1 MTRIALIFGVGFGL
15 SSYCALARPS
25 YLLNDT
31 TDQEKQQCINILSAS
46 GLSYKGQTDEGN
58 RYDLY
63 AIKMKKEWV
72 FIVWDGDDPY
82 SFRPSKEADA
92 ISENSLS
99 FTYGVCKLLG
109 SELVWRKDKYK
120 VVGDIP
126 LAGYYTLTSKGR
138 TILKS
143 LNYLEYGPGEKS
155 LAGKI
160 LSPITGLFKPKG

>member
-15 SSYCALARPS
+15 FSYCALARPS

-46 GLSYKGQTDEGN
+46 GLSYEGQTDEGN

-82 SFRPSKEADA
+82 SFRPGSKSRRRWRRRWSSSTRSAH
-92 ISENSLS
+92 SLAPTVALRRYRA
-99 FTYGVCKLLG
+99 TYRWPSCRPLARAPSWREKG
-109 SELVWRKDKYK
+109 SE
-120 VVGDIP
+120 IQ
-126 LAGYYTLTSKGR
+126 
-138 TILKS
+138 
-143 LNYLEYGPGEKS
+143 NH
-155 LAGKI
+155 
-160 LSPITGLFKPKG
+160 

>member
-1 MTRIALIFGVGFGL
+1 MIRIALVFGFGL
-15 SSYCALARPS
+15 GLISYSTLGKPYR
-25 YLLNDT
+25 YLNDT

-46 GLSYKGQTDEGN
+46 GLSYQGQTDEGN

-63 AIKMKKEWV
+63 AIRMKKEWV
-72 FIVWDGDDPY
+72 FILWDGDDPY
-82 SFRPSKEADA
+82 SVKPGTEVDT

-99 FTYGVCKLLG
+99 YTYGACKLLG
-109 SELVWRKDKYK
+109 SDVSWRKDKYK

-126 LAGYYTLTSKGR
+126 LAGYYNLTSKGR

-143 LNYLEYGPGEKS
+143 LNYLEYGPKEKT

-160 LSPITGLFKPKG
+160 LSPITGLFKH